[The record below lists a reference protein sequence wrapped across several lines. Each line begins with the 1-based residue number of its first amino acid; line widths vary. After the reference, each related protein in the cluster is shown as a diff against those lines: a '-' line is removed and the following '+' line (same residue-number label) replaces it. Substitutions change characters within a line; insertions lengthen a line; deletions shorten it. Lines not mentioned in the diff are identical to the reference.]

1 MKFGPWLR
9 MRVQLLAHPQFT
21 RNPASAIVRR
31 LLWKAIWSRRAQ
43 IRFRTQYGFDV
54 EGSPADI
61 GMGSLYYR
69 GQYEW
74 NELEL
79 WQKLLEQP
87 VATVVDVGANIGLYS
102 LVAAAACRRRGND
115 GVRIVGFEPN
125 PAECGKFRHNV
136 AINGF
141 RKVQVEQVAI
151 SDRKGDSRMAVPPPG
166 LGAFG
171 HLLQAGEA
179 RDRHDAE
186 VDVATVDLDGW
197 CAAQGLERID
207 LMKLDVEGHEPAVLA
222 GAEKLLAR
230 HAIGALLMEVG
241 HGEWRRSVALLQAHG
256 YAIHAIGDGGRLE
269 AYAEERVGDWCNVVA
284 LAPQAQG

>member
-1 MKFGPWLR
+1 MRLGPWLR
-9 MRVQLLAHPQFT
+9 MRVRLLAHPQFY

-79 WQKLLEQP
+79 WQKLFEQP
-87 VATVVDVGANIGLYS
+87 VATVLDVGANIGLYS
-102 LVAAAACRRRGND
+102 LVAAAACRRRGHD

-141 RKVQVEQVAI
+141 RTVQVEQMAI
-151 SDRKGDSRMAVPPPG
+151 SDRKGSCRMAVPPPG

-197 CAAQGLERID
+197 CAGQGVERID
-207 LMKLDVEGHEPAVLA
+207 LMKLDVEGHELAVLA

-256 YAIHAIGDGGRLE
+256 YTIHAIGDGGRLE